1 MGRGSERV
9 VEEERKAED
18 ESMFSFSNDRTL
30 NENPNAI
37 EKEVNII
44 LEQESRVYLLE
55 FSNIII
61 IIIAVG
67 IFITIALGMVLKHTL
82 YGFSMKQCLLS

>member
-1 MGRGSERV
+1 MVRGSERLRIGGV
-9 VEEERKAED
+9 DEEERKSK
-18 ESMFSFSNDRTL
+18 ESNFSFSNDRTV
-30 NENPNAI
+30 NENPIAI
-37 EKEVNII
+37 EKEASII

-67 IFITIALGMVLKHTL
+67 IFITIAVGRL
-82 YGFSMKQCLLS
+82 